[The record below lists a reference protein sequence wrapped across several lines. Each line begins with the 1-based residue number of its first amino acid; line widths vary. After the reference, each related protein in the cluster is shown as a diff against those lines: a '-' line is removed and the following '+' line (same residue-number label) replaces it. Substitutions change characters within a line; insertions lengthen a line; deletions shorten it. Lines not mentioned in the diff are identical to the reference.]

1 MTRLRQLWPVPA
13 ASDSPRHRAVATL
26 LNADLLYGARLAQV
40 ESLLDQLAVA
50 NLRLDRAA
58 HWADAASRQL
68 GRALHEEG
76 IAKLEEERREDL
88 EELSSGERAWF
99 AFEALSKKAQDH
111 AWAEVSA

>member
-50 NLRLDRAA
+50 RAA

-88 EELSSGERAWF
+88 EELSPGERAWF
-99 AFEALSKKAQDH
+99 AFEALSPKRQAH